1 MNDPTTL
8 DFTGKTALITGAGS
22 GIGLASAQLLGSRG
36 ASIGAVDL
44 SSERLDEA
52 YMSYKSY
59 KTYMSDVSDSG
70 AAAEVVSG
78 FIEEF
83 GRLDTLV
90 LSAGLNGPMG
100 RIETIHPDE
109 VRHLFNV
116 NVVGIYNYLIPAV
129 AHLEA
134 SGGSVVLVGSIN
146 GSRSFSW
153 AGASPY
159 CASKAAVMALG
170 RSLAVELGPRG
181 IRVNTVC
188 PGSVDTNI
196 HETTKWRGEG
206 PVGRPK
212 KFPEGSMPLT
222 GWQSAEAKDVAEAIA
237 FLASDAAK
245 HITGTELFI
254 DGGQSLA

>member
-1 MNDPTTL
+1 MNAPNSSE
-8 DFTGKTALITGAGS
+8 FAGKAALITGAGS
-22 GIGLASAQLLGSRG
+22 GIGLAAANVLSKRG
-36 ASIGAVDL
+36 ASIGAVDF
-44 SSERLDEA
+44 STERLAVIDPSYLKFEA
-52 YMSYKSY
+52 N
-59 KTYMSDVSDSG
+59 VADSG
-70 AAAEVVSG
+70 RAEEVVS
-78 FIEEF
+78 EF
-83 GRLDTLV
+83 VSVYGRLDSLV

-100 RIETIHPDE
+100 KIETISPDE
-109 VRHLFNV
+109 VRHLLEV

-129 AHLEA
+129 GHLEA
-134 SGGSVVLVGSIN
+134 AGGSVTLVGSIN

-159 CASKAAVMALG
+159 VASKAAVMALG
-170 RSLAVELGPRG
+170 RNLAVELGPRG
-181 IRVNTVC
+181 VRVNTVC

-254 DGGQSLA
+254 DAGQSLA